1 MVMIVAHHFAV
12 HGGFVLNYHSLSLNQ
27 CWVQFLLMG
36 GKIGV
41 NIFILISGYFLI
53 DSKKFNISKI
63 LKFIMQLLTYSLLT
77 FAIGMLLHIQP
88 FNFKQLIRHCLP
100 ITFRLWWFAST
111 YIVLYIISPYLN
123 KFLNSLKRK
132 EYKYYLLLC
141 TFMWCLIPT
150 LTSRSFESNNLIWF
164 IYLYSLAGYIKK
176 YYKSKNGYKT
186 LFRCFISTLVWI
198 ILTFLSTLIFDVV
211 ALKVSF
217 ISKYTTYFFG
227 MQKLPIL
234 MISASLFLG
243 FLHMNMENNKI
254 INSIAST
261 TFGIYLIHDSYFG
274 RNIIWL
280 RLFKNS
286 SFLNSNWLIP
296 YSLFAIFT
304 VFITCSFIEFL
315 RITVIEKHCTKIIH
329 KLASK
334 IDNLILRIQHS
345 KILEKI

>member
-217 ISKYTTYFFG
+217 ISF
-227 MQKLPIL
+227 
-234 MISASLFLG
+234 S
-243 FLHMNMENNKI
+243 ENNKI